1 MTDDRRHELTGWV
14 FVCVQVVLLAM
25 IILLPGRGDWPV
37 PTWLQV
43 LGFGLVAGGLI
54 VLAASARSLGSALT
68 ATPEPRANARLQTD
82 GLYAHVRHP
91 IYSGV
96 LLVVVGLVARSGS
109 WIVLAV
115 GVATCGFFTV
125 KAAWEERRLAVRYAD
140 YRDYAARTGRFVP
153 RLRR

>member
-1 MTDDRRHELTGWV
+1 MTDDRRHTLTGWV
-14 FVCVQVVLLAM
+14 FVGAQVVLLAL
-25 IILLPGRGDWPV
+25 IVLLPGRGDWPV

-43 LGFGLVAGGLI
+43 LGFGLVVAGLV
-54 VLAASARSLGSALT
+54 VLGASARSLGSALT
-68 ATPEPRANARLQTD
+68 ATPEPRAGARLQTS
-82 GLYAHVRHP
+82 GLYARVRHP

-109 WIVLAV
+109 WVVLAV
-115 GVATCGFFTV
+115 GTVTCGFFTV
-125 KAAWEERRLAVRYAD
+125 KAAWEERRLAVRYAE